1 MNQFVIADMQQCI
14 GCRTCEIACAM
25 AHLGE
30 NPQPL
35 TPENFNPRLKVMK
48 TFSVS
53 APMLCRQCENA
64 PCLNA
69 CPNDAIYNHNG
80 SVQVMQSRCIGCKT
94 CMVVCPY
101 GAIEVVVN
109 HTSSRDGSTHSRA
122 QANKC
127 DLCDGRSAGPA
138 CIEVCPTAA
147 LKLIK
152 PADLQAMQREKQL
165 RAALGATPNL
175 LQ

>member
-1 MNQFVIADMQQCI
+1 MNQFIIADMKQCI
-14 GCRTCEIACAM
+14 GCRTCEIACVV
-25 AHLGE
+25 AHRGD
-30 NPQPL
+30 NPLPI
-35 TPENFNPRLKVMK
+35 TPENFTPRLKVMK
-48 TFSVS
+48 TFSIS

-69 CPNDAIYNHNG
+69 CPNDAIYNQNG
-80 SVQVMQSRCIGCKT
+80 SVQVLQSRCIGCKT
-94 CMVVCPY
+94 CMVACPY
-101 GAIEVVVN
+101 GAMEVVVN
-109 HTSSRDGSTHSRA
+109 QKNGSDDAIHQRA

-127 DLCDGRSAGPA
+127 DLCQGRSEGPA

-147 LKLIK
+147 LTLIR

-165 RAALGATPNL
+165 RAARGSTPNL